1 MNSHDHYFRD
11 HVLVQTFK
19 FDQHGISLSPLFFST
34 TTSHPLPDCPPL
46 ESMLCLFSPCSRKL
60 GSTTLHCTT
69 LLTFLFC
76 IVFVTPHVKQSP
88 SCYSA
93 APLRCLLANCGPT
106 LSSCLLPAS
115 LFFGIA
121 VVSWGLGFLVMVRRM
136 GKRMEKAYDADRSIR
151 QVSCWLIVRSM

>member
-19 FDQHGISLSPLFFST
+19 SDQHGISLSPLFFST
-34 TTSHPLPDCPPL
+34 TTSHHLPDCPPL

-76 IVFVTPHVKQSP
+76 FVFVTPHVKQSP

-93 APLRCLLANCGPT
+93 APLRCLVANCGPI

-121 VVSWGLGFLVMVRRM
+121 VVS
-136 GKRMEKAYDADRSIR
+136 
-151 QVSCWLIVRSM
+151 